1 MMDAMLAKSELVAE
15 AGAPAPVKFSHVS
28 IRSSENYERMIDFY
42 RTLLNMRIV
51 YEIKGRIRFCMLS
64 FDDENHR
71 VGIAK
76 IPNLQA
82 AEPGRTGLEHSS
94 FTYRSVEELFA
105 AVKRFHAKTGAWP
118 HHTVHQGPII
128 AVSYLDPDG
137 NRAEIGCDLYET
149 QAEVIQ
155 YFHDHF
161 HDPSFNTLLRFDIT
175 KMFALQEEGMPLD
188 ELTRYETVVKLLE
201 DGRL

>member
-1 MMDAMLAKSELVAE
+1 MNAVTAQSKFVTE
-15 AGAPAPVKFSHVS
+15 ADAPAPVKFSHVS
-28 IRSSENYERMIDFY
+28 IRSSENYERMIAFY
-42 RTLLNMRIV
+42 RSLLNMRVV

-76 IPNLQA
+76 IPNLQP

-94 FTYRSVEELFA
+94 FCYGSMDELFA
-105 AVKRFHAKTGAWP
+105 AVKRFHAKTGEWP

-137 NRAEIGCDLYET
+137 NRAEITAEVYAS
-149 QAEVIQ
+149 QAEVVQ
-155 YFHDHF
+155 YFHDHY
-161 HDPSFNTLLRFDIT
+161 HDPGFNTLLRFDIT
-175 KMFALQEEGMPLD
+175 KMIALHEDGMPLD
-188 ELTRYETVVKLLE
+188 ALTRYEMVMKLLE
-201 DGRL
+201 EARL